1 MELGVNPAESRSG
14 RVSMAAITHVFTITR
29 VAEMLGVD
37 EDRLHEIAIE
47 MEPEDG
53 VMHVYG
59 IDADG
64 IMAFTDFG
72 VENLRE
78 LMQIQ
83 QEDAARDEADLAREP
98 PNGP

>member
-1 MELGVNPAESRSG
+1 
-14 RVSMAAITHVFTITR
+14 MATITHVFTIAR

-59 IDADG
+59 IDDDG

-78 LMQIQ
+78 LLQTQ
-83 QEDAARDEADLAREP
+83 QEDAVRGELAREP
-98 PNGP
+98 TMRF

>member
-1 MELGVNPAESRSG
+1 
-14 RVSMAAITHVFTITR
+14 MATITHVFTIAR

-59 IDADG
+59 IDDDG

-78 LMQIQ
+78 LQTQ
-83 QEDAARDEADLAREP
+83 QEDAVRGELAREP
-98 PNGP
+98 IMRF

>member
-1 MELGVNPAESRSG
+1 
-14 RVSMAAITHVFTITR
+14 MAAITHVFTIAR

-37 EDRLHEIAIE
+37 EDRLYEIAIE

-64 IMAFTDFG
+64 ITAFTDVG
-72 VENLRE
+72 VENVRE
-78 LMQIQ
+78 LLQIQ
-83 QEDAARDEADLAREP
+83 QEDAARDEADLARDP
-98 PNGP
+98 PSGP

>member
-1 MELGVNPAESRSG
+1 
-14 RVSMAAITHVFTITR
+14 MATITHVFTIAR

-53 VMHVYG
+53 VIHVYG
-59 IDADG
+59 IDDDG

-78 LMQIQ
+78 ELLQTQ
-83 QEDAARDEADLAREP
+83 QEDAVSDQAELAREP
-98 PNGP
+98 TMRF

>member
-1 MELGVNPAESRSG
+1 
-14 RVSMAAITHVFTITR
+14 MATITHVFTIAR

-59 IDADG
+59 IDD
-64 IMAFTDFG
+64 
-72 VENLRE
+72 
-78 LMQIQ
+78 
-83 QEDAARDEADLAREP
+83 DAYHGLHRLWRREP
-98 PNGP
+98 AGATANPARGRRT

>member
-1 MELGVNPAESRSG
+1 
-14 RVSMAAITHVFTITR
+14 MAAITHVFTIAR

-37 EDRLHEIAIE
+37 EDRLYEIAIE

-64 IMAFTDFG
+64 VRACTNQKN
-72 VENLRE
+72 VLVKR
-78 LMQIQ
+78 
-83 QEDAARDEADLAREP
+83 
-98 PNGP
+98 GPS

>member
-1 MELGVNPAESRSG
+1 M
-14 RVSMAAITHVFTITR
+14 SMATITHVFTIAR

-59 IDADG
+59 IDDDG

-72 VENLRE
+72 VESLRE
-78 LMQIQ
+78 LLQTQ
-83 QEDAARDEADLAREP
+83 QENAVRDQAELAREP
-98 PNGP
+98 MMRF